1 MKTRFFLL
9 VALSMFFAAT
19 TSFAQRIAVLEFN
32 AGAGISQ
39 ADVEGIS
46 AIFNTYFTPAGYTL
60 VERTQIDRVIDE
72 QNFQRGSITQS
83 QMVRIGQILNV
94 SNVVIGDVNYVMN
107 QYNVDVRVVNVE
119 SGTIAAMDGVTWTPG
134 SSCRAM
140 MSELASRLASKIAIN
155 QQSGGYEIGDYYD
168 EGGKQGVVFAVTPD
182 GQHGKIV
189 CLQDLGEAEWYDA
202 KSICANLG
210 SGWRLPTKAELLAI
224 YEVMGQ
230 LNSML
235 IALGD
240 SIQENYWYWSST
252 EYNEFCLWLV
262 NMGSGD
268 TGYDFKYYFE
278 AYVRAVSD
286 F

>member
-1 MKTRFFLL
+1 MKTRFFIL
-9 VALSMFFAAT
+9 VTLSICFAAT
-19 TSFAQRIAVLEFN
+19 TSFAQRVAVLEFN
-32 AGAGISQ
+32 AGSGISQ

-60 VERTQIDRVIDE
+60 VERAQIDRVIDE
-72 QNFQRGSITQS
+72 QNFQRGSITYP
-83 QMVRIGQILNV
+83 QMVRIGQMT
-94 SNVVIGDVNYVMN
+94 S
-107 QYNVDVRVVNVE
+107 
-119 SGTIAAMDGVTWTPG
+119 TPTY
-134 SSCRAM
+134 
-140 MSELASRLASKIAIN
+140 N

-168 EGGKQGVVFAVTPD
+168 VGGKQGVVFTVTPD

-189 CLQDLGEAEWYDA
+189 CLQDLGIAEWDDA

-224 YEVMGQ
+224 YEVVGQ

-240 SIQENYWYWSST
+240 SIQENCWYWSST

-262 NMGSGD
+262 NMGNGD

>member
-1 MKTRFFLL
+1 MKTRFFIL
-9 VALSMFFAAT
+9 VTLSMFFAAT
-19 TSFAQRIAVLEFN
+19 TSFAQRISVLEFN

-83 QMVRIGQILNV
+83 QMVRIGQMT
-94 SNVVIGDVNYVMN
+94 S
-107 QYNVDVRVVNVE
+107 
-119 SGTIAAMDGVTWTPG
+119 TPTY
-134 SSCRAM
+134 
-140 MSELASRLASKIAIN
+140 N

-168 EGGKQGVVFAVTPD
+168 VGGKQGVVFAVTPD

-189 CLQDLGEAEWYDA
+189 CLQDLGIAEWDDA

-224 YEVMGQ
+224 YEVKNE

-235 IALGD
+235 IGRGALITTR
-240 SIQENYWYWSST
+240 SYWSST
-252 EYNEFCLWLV
+252 EYDADSAWFVDMYDGRTLTYDGCKYDA
-262 NMGSGD
+262 GD
-268 TGYDFKYYFE
+268 
-278 AYVRAVSD
+278 VRAVSD

>member
-1 MKTRFFLL
+1 MKTRFFIL
-9 VALSMFFAAT
+9 VTLSMFFAAT

-83 QMVRIGQILNV
+83 QMVRIGQMT
-94 SNVVIGDVNYVMN
+94 STSTY
-107 QYNVDVRVVNVE
+107 
-119 SGTIAAMDGVTWTPG
+119 
-134 SSCRAM
+134 
-140 MSELASRLASKIAIN
+140 N

-168 EGGKQGVVFAVTPD
+168 VGGKQGVVFTVTPD

-189 CLQDLGEAEWYDA
+189 CLQDLGEADWYDA

-210 SGWRLPTKAELLAI
+210 SGWRLPTEAELLAI

-240 SIQENYWYWSST
+240 PIQEDCWYWLST
-252 EYNEFCLWLV
+252 EYNEFCALSV
-262 NMGSGD
+262 NMSD
-268 TGYDFKYYFE
+268 GYAYRTTKGGNL
-278 AYVRAVSD
+278 YVRAVSA

>member
-1 MKTRFFLL
+1 MKTRFFIL
-9 VALSMFFAAT
+9 VTLSMFFAAT
-19 TSFAQRIAVLEFN
+19 TSFAQRISVLEFN

-83 QMVRIGQILNV
+83 QMVRIGQMT
-94 SNVVIGDVNYVMN
+94 STSTY
-107 QYNVDVRVVNVE
+107 
-119 SGTIAAMDGVTWTPG
+119 
-134 SSCRAM
+134 
-140 MSELASRLASKIAIN
+140 N

-168 EGGKQGVVFAVTPD
+168 VGGKQGVVFTVTPD

-189 CLQDLGEAEWYDA
+189 CLQDLGEADWYDA

-210 SGWRLPTKAELLAI
+210 SGWRLPTEAELLAI

-240 SIQENYWYWSST
+240 PIQEDCWYWLST
-252 EYNEFCLWLV
+252 EYNEFCACCV
-262 NMGSGD
+262 DMTDGYTYRSTKYGS
-268 TGYDFKYYFE
+268 Y
-278 AYVRAVSD
+278 YVRAVSA

>member
-1 MKTRFFLL
+1 MKTRFFIL
-9 VALSMFFAAT
+9 VTLSMFFVAT
-19 TSFAQRIAVLEFN
+19 TSFAQRVAVLEFN
-32 AGAGISQ
+32 AGTGISQ

-46 AIFNTYFTPAGYTL
+46 AIFNTYFIPAGYTL

-83 QMVRIGQILNV
+83 QMVRIGQMT
-94 SNVVIGDVNYVMN
+94 STSTY
-107 QYNVDVRVVNVE
+107 
-119 SGTIAAMDGVTWTPG
+119 
-134 SSCRAM
+134 
-140 MSELASRLASKIAIN
+140 N

-168 EGGKQGVVFAVTPD
+168 VGGKQGVVFAVTPD

-189 CLQDLGEAEWYDA
+189 CLQDLGIAELDDA
-202 KSICANLG
+202 KSICANLD

-240 SIQENYWYWSST
+240 SIKTGWHWSST
-252 EYNEFCLWLV
+252 EYDEYDEFCVWGV
-262 NMGSGD
+262 DMRD
-268 TGYDFKYYFE
+268 GYTYALIKYFDY
-278 AYVRAVSD
+278 YVRAVSA

>member
-1 MKTRFFLL
+1 MKTRFFIL
-9 VALSMFFAAT
+9 ATLSMFFAAT

-83 QMVRIGQILNV
+83 QMVRIGQMT
-94 SNVVIGDVNYVMN
+94 STSTY
-107 QYNVDVRVVNVE
+107 
-119 SGTIAAMDGVTWTPG
+119 
-134 SSCRAM
+134 
-140 MSELASRLASKIAIN
+140 N

-168 EGGKQGVVFAVTPD
+168 VGGKQGVVFAVTSD

-189 CLQDLGEAEWYDA
+189 CLQDLGEAEWDDA

-210 SGWRLPTKAELLAI
+210 SGWRLPTKAEWLAI

-240 SIQENYWYWSST
+240 PIQKHLYWSST
-252 EYNEFCLWLV
+252 ESSEFGAWYVRMWNGTTNSCGKTSS
-262 NMGSGD
+262 N
-268 TGYDFKYYFE
+268 
-278 AYVRAVSD
+278 YVRAVSA

>member
-1 MKTRFFLL
+1 MKTRFFIL
-9 VALSMFFAAT
+9 VTLSMFFAAT
-19 TSFAQRIAVLEFN
+19 TSFAQRVAVLEFN
-32 AGAGISQ
+32 AGTGISQ

-83 QMVRIGQILNV
+83 QMVRIGQMT
-94 SNVVIGDVNYVMN
+94 STSTY
-107 QYNVDVRVVNVE
+107 
-119 SGTIAAMDGVTWTPG
+119 
-134 SSCRAM
+134 
-140 MSELASRLASKIAIN
+140 N

-168 EGGKQGVVFAVTPD
+168 VGGKQGVVFVVTPD

-189 CLQDLGEAEWYDA
+189 CLQDLGRAAWDDA

-235 IALGD
+235 VALGD
-240 SIQENYWYWSST
+240 PIQKGLYWSST
-252 EYNEFCLWLV
+252 EYNADNAWV
-262 NMGSGD
+262 VAMRGGD
-268 TGYDFKYYFE
+268 TYNLNKYYD
-278 AYVRAVSD
+278 YSVRAVST